1 VTSLQRR
8 FESSGE
14 SEITTVQIGESVMQA
29 LAHLDK
35 IAYIR
40 FASVYKDFKDVS
52 EFVATIEKL
61 SDDSE
66 EEN

>member
-1 VTSLQRR
+1 
-8 FESSGE
+8 
-14 SEITTVQIGESVMQA
+14 VQIGESVMQA

-61 SDDSE
+61 TDETE
-66 EEN
+66 ED